1 MGSSGWVCRRV
12 TAFIVTCALVGCG
25 ALASVQAPLTYAV
38 AVTSVSL
45 SSDDVVDAGDPS
57 ISADGRFVVFGG
69 TSGQRRSLFRTD
81 RVTGD
86 TIEIS
91 PLPPGVRTGDTI
103 HGRLSAD
110 GCVVVA
116 VTQVP
121 FDLFRDDDKGERW
134 DVYRLV
140 VQECGGNA
148 NAWELVSISTATG
161 TASDAVFADVAPTV
175 SGSGA
180 VIAFSHPLADAPD
193 GVSTISVVDIT
204 IPPNERGRVQQV
216 AGIPVESPNRAF
228 LYHGA
233 TQPAISQNGR
243 HLAFRS
249 DSTASEALPGWG
261 EGPVLGEYATS
272 QVYVWDRA
280 AVDQRRAVRL
290 ISGRDGFPSTAGADQ
305 ADVSEDGR
313 FVVFASADRTLVP
326 AEFERC
332 TTACPS
338 QIYRFDRDADRNGI
352 FDEPGRRTQLA
363 IVSAVDAGVVGA
375 GRGLP
380 IAGNGA
386 SWAPAL
392 NAEGSQ
398 VAFVTDAT
406 NLLASRRAGGGTA
419 SDGDLLVAEVQ
430 LGKLRRVIDGADAT
444 AVPGAHGNPALSKTG
459 QVIAFDT
466 MAGAR
471 IPGTDWATNSGSRAV
486 ATVAVTPQLSLAE
499 LDFGSTVLGFESGEL
514 FATVLNA
521 GPAAFEPAAV
531 LSSSPNFK
539 ITGGTCAK
547 GVIVAAGASCSVK
560 LTFNPTEPR
569 AFSATISVTGTG
581 FVAPTIST
589 TVRGAAGLPALEANP
604 GGVQL
609 DPEVV
614 GGSGGRVAID
624 ITNIAFVPTEIARVQ
639 LGGAHPGDFVVVT
652 QSCTRRALNPDAS
665 CAIEVEFRPKTA
677 GYRSAL
683 LLVTTIA
690 TEFTGAE
697 YTSAVIGGLG
707 LYEPTFEAT
716 TANARPGATIGVRG
730 GGFPG
735 NVPVSIG
742 FDDGATPFATVQST
756 ANGAF
761 LNEIVLP
768 TRTRIG
774 ERRLVA
780 TAPGGVT
787 ATIVITIEGRPNRTA
802 TALPGFGLG

>member
-1 MGSSGWVCRRV
+1 MGRWGGRSRR
-12 TAFIVTCALVGCG
+12 AAAILIVGLTVGCLVIG
-25 ALASVQAPLTYAV
+25 PQPFVQAAVPASVLLTSAE
-38 AVTSVSL
+38 
-45 SSDDVVDAGDPS
+45 VVDANDPS
-57 ISADGRFVVFGG
+57 ISGDGRYVIFGG
-69 TSGQRRSLFRTD
+69 TVGERRSLFRSD
-81 RVTGD
+81 RVSGD

-103 HGRLSAD
+103 RGRLSAD

-116 VTQVP
+116 LTQVP
-121 FDLFRDDDKGERW
+121 YDLFRDDDKGERW

-140 VQECGGNA
+140 VPECGGNA
-148 NAWELVSISTATG
+148 NAWELVSTSNLTG
-161 TASDAVFADVAPTV
+161 TASDAVLPDAAPTV

-180 VIAFSHPLADAPD
+180 VIAFTHPLADAPD

-204 IPPNERGRVQQV
+204 IPLNEPGRVQQV

-243 HLAFRS
+243 HLVFRS
-249 DSTASEALPGWG
+249 DTTASEALPGWS

-272 QVYVWDRA
+272 QVFVWDRA
-280 AVDQRRAVRL
+280 APDQRRAVRL
-290 ISGRDGFPSTAGADQ
+290 VSGRDGVPSAAGADQ
-305 ADVSEDGR
+305 PDVSEDGR

-326 AEFERC
+326 AEIERC
-332 TTACPS
+332 TTSCPS
-338 QIYRFDRDADRNGI
+338 QIYRFDRDADRNGV
-352 FDEPGRRTQLA
+352 FDEPGRRTLLA

-380 IAGNGA
+380 VAGNRS

-406 NLLASRRAGGGTA
+406 NLLSSRRAGGG
-419 SDGDLLVAEVQ
+419 SVVDGDLLVAEVQ
-430 LGKLRRVIDGADAT
+430 LGKLRRVIDGAEAT
-444 AVPGAHGNPALSKTG
+444 AVPGAHGNPVLSKTG

-471 IPGTDWATNSGSRAV
+471 IPGTEWTTTDGSRAV
-486 ATVAVTPQLSLAE
+486 ATVDVTPQLSLAS
-499 LDFGSTVLGFESGEL
+499 LDFGSVLLGFESAEL
-514 FATVLNA
+514 YATVLNA
-521 GPAAFEPAAV
+521 GPAAFEPATV

-547 GVIVAAGASCSVK
+547 GVIVAAGRSCEVK

-569 AFSATISVTGTG
+569 AFSATISVTGSGLFAAT
-581 FVAPTIST
+581 VSA
-589 TVRGAAGLPALEANP
+589 TVRGAAGDPTLEANP

-609 DPEVV
+609 DPGVV

-624 ITNIAFVPTEIARVQ
+624 ITNIGFTPTSVARYQ
-639 LGGAHPGDFVVVT
+639 LAGAHPGDFVVPT
-652 QSCTRRALNPDAS
+652 QSCTNRALNPDAS
-665 CAIEVEFRPKTA
+665 CAIEVEFHPRGA

-683 LLVTTIA
+683 LLVTTVN
-690 TEFTGAE
+690 GE
-697 YTSAVIGGLG
+697 YTSAVIGGFG
-707 LYEPTFEAT
+707 RYEPTFEST
-716 TANARPGATIGVRG
+716 TAVARLGAILGIGG
-730 GGFPG
+730 KGFPAD
-735 NVPVSIG
+735 VVVSIG
-742 FDDGATPFATVQST
+742 FDDGATAFTTVEST
-756 ANGAF
+756 ADGTF
-761 LNEIVLP
+761 LNEILLP

-774 ERRLVA
+774 QRQLVA

-787 ATIVITIEGRPNRTA
+787 ATIALTIEGTQDRMIP
-802 TALPGFGLG
+802 ALPGYGLG